1 MRSVGGYSRPSC
13 GCVFPILLCV
23 GCISTGGSSGPQVR
37 CFSCSLAGPVHRP
50 VGGVGSAGWVARR
63 PPPPPH
69 THTRPPLCRS
79 AAPARGRSQPPP
91 RLGPWKDSEL
101 FCRHSGCPV
110 TRAKLDP
117 KLVLICCCCALW
129 PGPTAVLHIGIA
141 RLARLL
147 ASFLG
152 CSVVSHNCT
161 NSSTKYTQ
169 WGVAPLLQS

>member
-1 MRSVGGYSRPSC
+1 MGPRC
-13 GCVFPILLCV
+13 GALVAPWPGRC
-23 GCISTGGSSGPQVR
+23 TGPLEELAPRAGSPDGP
-37 CFSCSLAGPVHRP
+37 PH
-50 VGGVGSAGWVARR
+50 
-63 PPPPPH
+63 PPP

-147 ASFLG
+147 ASSLG